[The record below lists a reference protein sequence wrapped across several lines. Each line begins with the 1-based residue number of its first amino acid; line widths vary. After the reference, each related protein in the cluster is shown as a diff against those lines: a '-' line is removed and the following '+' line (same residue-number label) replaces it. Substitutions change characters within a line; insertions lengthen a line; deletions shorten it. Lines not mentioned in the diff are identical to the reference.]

1 MDNYII
7 YHKVLE
13 LEKNKESA
21 LRIPA
26 IFNPSKSEF
35 IIEVNEKAV
44 DLNPAIELC
53 FKDPRLS
60 IANEPIS
67 IKMQLNAVLTKIN
80 PVSDFG
86 LSSKDLLFISV
97 RSNAT
102 FKVTVSVK
110 EIG

>member
-26 IFNPSKSEF
+26 IFNPATSEF
-35 IIEVNEKAV
+35 IIEINQAAL

-53 FKDPRLS
+53 FKDPRIS
-60 IANEPIS
+60 PGIEPIN
-67 IKMQLNAVLTKIN
+67 IKFELNNLVTQIKPAT
-80 PVSDFG
+80 DFG
-86 LSSKDLLFISV
+86 LTSKDLLFISV
-97 RSNAT
+97 RSNST
-102 FKVTVSVK
+102 FKVAVSIK
-110 EIG
+110 DLR